1 MNAPFRFNWMN
12 DVRGRGIRVAL
23 FMLMLLCGPG
33 WLAAQAT
40 ADTAA
45 STPQTASL
53 DSSSVAPAASRGF
66 PARLVADFGRQA
78 TTPFHMDRADALTL
92 GGGAVIVTGLMLE
105 DRAFD
110 ITARNLRANNQ
121 WISDGSS
128 VVTQLGSTPGIVGA
142 GLFAGYSFLFGNDY
156 DRRTSELLGEA
167 LITTSVWVRLLKY
180 VGGRRRPY
188 TFDAQGYDAGSQWL
202 GPLQHIRNPNHLS
215 SGYFES
221 FPSGHSSTAFALATV
236 FAERYGRTPAVPVI
250 AYTLAT
256 MVGLSRVVEHDHWM
270 SDVFVGA
277 CIGYLC
283 AKDVVAHGGEGPDR
297 RSELIV
303 PERYRL
309 RAYPFLTGDGGGL
322 GLSVIF

>member
-1 MNAPFRFNWMN
+1 MRA
-12 DVRGRGIRVAL
+12 AL
-23 FMLMLLCGPG
+23 FMLLLLCGCG
-33 WLAAQAT
+33 WLAAQEQTAP
-40 ADTAA
+40 ADTGAA
-45 STPQTASL
+45 ARSRQQTASL
-53 DSSSVAPAASRGF
+53 DSSSAPRAASRGF
-66 PARLVADFGRQA
+66 LARLVDDFGRQA
-78 TTPFHMDRADALTL
+78 TSPFHMDRGDALTL

-110 ITARNLRANNQ
+110 ITARDLRASNG
-121 WISDGSS
+121 WIADGSS

-167 LITTSVWVRLLKY
+167 LITTSVWVRVLKY

-202 GPLQHIRNPNHLS
+202 GPLQHIRNPNHLP

-236 FAERYGRTPAVPVI
+236 FAERYGSTPAVPVI

-283 AKDVVAHGGEGPDR
+283 AKDVVVHGGGGPGHQ
-297 RSELIV
+297 SEIIA
-303 PERYRL
+303 PERYHL
-309 RAYPFLTGDGGGL
+309 RAYPFLAGDGGGL
-322 GLSVIF
+322 GLSVTF